1 MKVFAICQTDD
12 YLRGFH
18 PVIITCSTAAAAKR
32 KVAQY
37 LYEDFTEFEA
47 IDKFLYERALERL
60 EKSYNDYLR
69 REDVNLFFC
78 RYYCVIRVE
87 LEME

>member
-18 PVIITCSTAAAAKR
+18 PVIITCSSAVTAKR

-37 LYEDFTEFEA
+37 LYEDLTEFEA

-60 EKSYNDYLR
+60 EKSYNDYLQ
-69 REDVNLFFC
+69 REDMNLFFC
-78 RYYCVIRVE
+78 RYYCVNEVE